1 MSLPACMVNP
11 LPDDSYDDSYI
22 NFLIFCFMRWV
33 GEVSEQTTTKS
44 FRDYF
49 EDDERKSLLE
59 QQFEAAKLEVPLDI
73 WFDPDQLKILH

>member
-1 MSLPACMVNP
+1 
-11 LPDDSYDDSYI
+11 
-22 NFLIFCFMRWV
+22 MRWV